1 MTVYHEEGGT
11 LQVRFEGPANKA
23 KDMHALE
30 AAIRG
35 LRAWDIEPH
44 FQDGKSPQKMKRDW
58 LLPIKKI
65 AGKLNP
71 GHGKKSKKGKGKT
84 TDKDAIDLYRR
95 FNGTDPNDIKHEQVW
110 LPDETLHWWR

>member
-1 MTVYHEEGGT
+1 MPKPSSKWTMTVYHEEGGT

-65 AGKLNP
+65 AAKLNP
-71 GHGKKSKKGKGKT
+71 GHGKKSKKGKAIKT
-84 TDKDAIDLYRR
+84 
-95 FNGTDPNDIKHEQVW
+95 
-110 LPDETLHWWR
+110 